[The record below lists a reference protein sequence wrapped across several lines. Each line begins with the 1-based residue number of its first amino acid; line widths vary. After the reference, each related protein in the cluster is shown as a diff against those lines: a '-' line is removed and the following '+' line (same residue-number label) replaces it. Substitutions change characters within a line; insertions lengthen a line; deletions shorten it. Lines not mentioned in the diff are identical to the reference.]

1 VATML
6 LTRNWLLKNARPSFP
21 INETIEISEDLT
33 RQAKTLIK
41 LMPVS
46 IRGEGYF
53 LNSADRLR
61 LNIKMSGVM
70 VLTCAISLEPV
81 DYQFNIDIDQW
92 FSFGQEI
99 EREDLII
106 VEKDELNLI
115 DFIWENIFVSI
126 PLKVVKKGA
135 KIPKIQG
142 ENWRFISDDNPA
154 KKPKV
159 DPRLEKLK
167 TFSKDK

>member
-1 VATML
+1 
-6 LTRNWLLKNARPSFP
+6 
-21 INETIEISEDLT
+21 
-33 RQAKTLIK
+33 
-41 LMPVS
+41 
-46 IRGEGYF
+46 
-53 LNSADRLR
+53 
-61 LNIKMSGVM
+61 M

-115 DFIWENIFVSI
+115 NFIWENIFVSI

-154 KKPKV
+154 EKTKLIIKLEYFNTASSKCLLDVFKASEGIREIGKEIVVYWHFEEDDDDMEEAGEDYQAIVNLPFKLIEV
-159 DPRLEKLK
+159 DEIL
-167 TFSKDK
+167 